1 MKAVRFN
8 FDQAFDGTVTESAR
22 KAAESLETAKAEAFE
37 AGRQSGL
44 AEAEAGINSQAAA
57 AMAGLLDATKQIFS
71 RLDDNIQAN
80 MRQASEMALLIAR
93 RLAPR
98 LVAER
103 PLAEI
108 EGVIRDCLELCLQE
122 PRLLVRVAED
132 LVDPMKEQLEDLQ
145 HHAGY
150 AGKFVLIGDP
160 EIGICLDTAH
170 LLASGYDIRTP
181 EALEQ
186 TLDTIS
192 RTTGLDRVKLI
203 HGNDSKAGLG
213 ERKDRHEHIGRGK
226 VGIDGFKAVLSR
238 PELKNLNM
246 IVELPPDKVA
256 SDIALLKRLRSE

>member
-122 PRLLVRVAED
+122 PRLVVRIAED
-132 LVDPMKEQLEDLQ
+132 LVGPMKEQLEDLQ

-160 EIGICLDTAH
+160 EIAIGDCRVEWPDGGAERCVADLDAEITEAVERFVGQAPTARSEQVTENASAEP
-170 LLASGYDIRTP
+170 LQAELA
-181 EALEQ
+181 A
-186 TLDTIS
+186 
-192 RTTGLDRVKLI
+192 
-203 HGNDSKAGLG
+203 AGL
-213 ERKDRHEHIGRGK
+213 EETTN
-226 VGIDGFKAVLSR
+226 V
-238 PELKNLNM
+238 
-246 IVELPPDKVA
+246 
-256 SDIALLKRLRSE
+256 